1 MKRTIIVVLSI
12 FVVFVAVF
20 SVLVLRPVHKV
31 KAHNGCS
38 IASLKGNYG
47 VVGTG
52 FFGGTGATEGPAA
65 TFSAVLTFDG
75 EGDFSG
81 NEWVTIEDNIVRGYP
96 IIDWSFTGGTY
107 TVNPDC
113 SATFTIPAIRDFG
126 GNLGYGWGSLVDTGG
141 DEIFG
146 NLTAGPNP
154 LTGGVGVAT
163 ATFDAKRIGEGH
175 WNYWGE

>member
-1 MKRTIIVVLSI
+1 MKRTILALAIML
-12 FVVFVAVF
+12 VVFVAVF
-20 SVLVLRPVHKV
+20 AVLALRPVHKV
-31 KAHNGCS
+31 RAHNGCS
-38 IASLKGNYG
+38 VASLKGNYG
-47 VVGTG
+47 IVGTG

-126 GNLGYGWGSLVDTGG
+126 DRLGYGWGSLVDTVG
-141 DEIFG
+141 DEIVG
-146 NLTAGPNP
+146 NLNTAPPSLLSGPGII
-154 LTGGVGVAT
+154 TT
-163 ATFDAKRIGEGH
+163 TFDAKIVAGGK
-175 WNYWGE
+175 